1 VVAHALGQNFFAGMS
16 ERRVS
21 EIVRQRNR
29 FRQIFVE
36 RERARNRPTD
46 RRDFD

>member
-1 VVAHALGQNFFAGMS
+1 MA

-29 FRQIFVE
+29 LGKIFVE
-36 RERARNRPTD
+36 RESARDRPTD